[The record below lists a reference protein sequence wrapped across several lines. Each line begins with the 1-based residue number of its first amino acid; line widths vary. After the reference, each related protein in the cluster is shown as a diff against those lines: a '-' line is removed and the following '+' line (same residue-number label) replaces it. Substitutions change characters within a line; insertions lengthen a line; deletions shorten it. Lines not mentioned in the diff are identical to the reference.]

1 MTTGQ
6 ADRGRGPGKARLRP
20 SEASTRLL
28 REAATLL
35 HGVAALLHG
44 VAALLYEAA
53 ALLWVRR
60 AAVDGASMYPLLW
73 PDDRVLVERLA
84 FRVGRPGRGDV
95 VLVRR
100 PERRMVKL
108 VAGLPGEEVAVARDR
123 LWIDGRPV
131 TFRRPMVG
139 SLPGRWRLGPDEY
152 FLLSYAVAVGT
163 DSRHFGPVRRADVL
177 GRVWRVYWPPERRRR
192 LSAVSLA
199 LEAAEDAG

>member
-20 SEASTRLL
+20 PEASTRLL
-28 REAATLL
+28 REAAT
-35 HGVAALLHG
+35 LLHG

-73 PDDRVLVERLA
+73 PDDRVLVDRLA

-131 TFRRPMVG
+131 RFRGPIVG
-139 SLPGRWRLGPDEY
+139 SLPGRWRLGLDEY

-177 GRVWRVYWPPERRRR
+177 GRVWRVYWPPDRRRR